1 MVREYDIL
9 VYSKQGIRMELFLL
23 LFLYT
28 PMTSMQC
35 IRTSAS
41 CQLINTNIFGVNECV
56 PVYSVPGQPT
66 TVTATPTSPGSVVVQ
81 WEGPGVQADVDGYVV
96 RYSPTGSC
104 EGMVG
109 GEVEVS
115 GSETTQLELSG
126 MEPGA
131 EYQVSVAAF
140 NSTGTGE
147 FSTPPVSVTITEEGM
162 QAQSLL
168 FCPLNPPPSTQ
179 TCCSCEHL

>member
-1 MVREYDIL
+1 M
-9 VYSKQGIRMELFLL
+9 
-23 LFLYT
+23 
-28 PMTSMQC
+28 
-35 IRTSAS
+35 
-41 CQLINTNIFGVNECV
+41 
-56 PVYSVPGQPT
+56 PGHPT
-66 TVTATPTSPGSVVVQ
+66 TVTATPTSPGSAVVQ

-109 GEVEVS
+109 DEVNVN

-140 NSTGTGE
+140 NSIGTGE
-147 FSTPPVSVTITEEGM
+147 FSTPPVSITIAEEGM
-162 QAQSLL
+162 QVQALL
-168 FCPLNPPPSTQ
+168 RPPQHPHTHTHTLMLCPVYIVVS
-179 TCCSCEHL
+179 